1 MTIIGPPHVGTANGH
16 VVNISKTRKKVKTSD
31 IMDLWSYGLS
41 IEDFQEKEN
50 ANSSTKMKAQK

>member
-1 MTIIGPPHVGTANGH
+1 MTIIGPPHAGTANGH